1 MTVRKQGV
9 FRMVDMHEQM
19 REQLIKHGKISADD
33 ELSKREIQK
42 LYMKYQFEM
51 MRADAGKT
59 KPPSKKPSYEP
70 DPSTFKSLGLTA
82 SKRKKITPKPREFL
96 KYAIEKL
103 LTVAKG
109 ANYCMTVV
117 GDGWVNLRYKKSKD
131 SLYFQVAG
139 NKYIAPL
146 KVEKD
151 EIKKLKKLGIKE
163 EPMSHDI
170 FSTLF
175 DDKPR
180 DVDRI
185 VDIIFE
191 IFSDIY
197 RVDDDADAYIEIDWG
212 KESDESKSAIEEL
225 KKFLPKRRRKNQF
238 YWTWSEGK

>member
-1 MTVRKQGV
+1 MAIAAEEKI
-9 FRMVDMHEQM
+9 
-19 REQLIKHGKISADD
+19 REAVSEGYVS
-33 ELSKREIQK
+33 EK
-42 LYMKYQFEM
+42 LLAML
-51 MRADAGKT
+51 
-59 KPPSKKPSYEP
+59 KKPEEYLRDGEAP
-70 DPSTFKSLGLTA
+70 AEGVPLTEIA
-82 SKRKKITPKPREFL
+82 ATRKKGRTEPRPREAL

-103 LTVAKG
+103 LTIAKG

-212 KESDESKSAIEEL
+212 KESDETKAAIEEL
-225 KKFLPKRRRKNQF
+225 KKFLPKKRRSSKNQF
-238 YWTWSEGK
+238 YWTWRTGE